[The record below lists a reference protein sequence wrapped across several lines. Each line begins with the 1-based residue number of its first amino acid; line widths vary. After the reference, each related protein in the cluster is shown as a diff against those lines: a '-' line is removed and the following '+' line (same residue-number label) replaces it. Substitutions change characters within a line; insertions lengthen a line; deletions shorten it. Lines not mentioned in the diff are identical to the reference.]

1 MLLYKVIYLFN
12 KCIFQLRNHLSLN
25 KNSNVSY
32 LVYNGTTFT
41 NIVQK
46 IYKNY
51 IFILHHPYIFTKIIT
66 LSFKAKN
73 LGIHLGFRKNITLQV
88 SLYCACIPTIGM
100 VAHFG
105 IFFFTFAT
113 TIVISSFI

>member
-46 IYKNY
+46 KDIQK
-51 IFILHHPYIFTKIIT
+51 LHFYLTSSVHIHKIIP
-66 LSFKAKN
+66 LSFKAKKPRHPPRF
-73 LGIHLGFRKNITLQV
+73 LERNITLKV
-88 SLYCACIPTIGM
+88 YCACIPTIGI